1 MSNPYHWRFT
11 SRLDLLPPGSV
22 ALDLGAGGRE
32 HAGVVSL
39 DLDRGDVLGDCLAL
53 PFRDDCADLILSQ
66 AVLEHVT
73 DPQLAVDEMHRV
85 ARPGGV
91 LCVEVAFMQPVHMPP
106 HHYFNVTPYG
116 LAHLLRRWEVL
127 ESGTIGTYRQVIAAI
142 NRAVHAR
149 GKWRP
154 QECDPRHYSRSAS
167 GVYAVARKP
176 V

>member
-1 MSNPYHWRFT
+1 MSNPYSWRFT

-22 ALDLGAGGRE
+22 CLDLGAGGRE
-32 HAGVVSL
+32 HVGIVAM

-66 AVLEHVT
+66 AVIEHVT
-73 DPQLAVDEMHRV
+73 DPQRAFDEMLRV
-85 ARPGGV
+85 LRPGGV

-116 LAHLLRRWEVL
+116 LLHLLRRWHVL
-127 ESGTIGTYRQVIAAI
+127 ETGTIGTYSQVIRAI
-142 NRAVHAR
+142 NKAVHAR
-149 GKWRP
+149 GRWKP
-154 QECDPRHYSRSAS
+154 QVSDPKHYERSAS
-167 GVYAVARKP
+167 GVYAVAQKP